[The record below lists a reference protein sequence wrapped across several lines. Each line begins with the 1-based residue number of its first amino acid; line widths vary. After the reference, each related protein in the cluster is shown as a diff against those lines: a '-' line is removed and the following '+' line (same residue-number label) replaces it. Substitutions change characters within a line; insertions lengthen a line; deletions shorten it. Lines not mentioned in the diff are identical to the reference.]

1 MTMARTPRTDPPNT
15 GRGQDL
21 DFDDASSQDLDER
34 SAQLFARMP
43 DPEARNELVTLY
55 YPLVEYLARRFRGR
69 GEPLDDLIQVGSIG
83 LLKSI
88 DRFDTERGVKFSTYA
103 VPTIIGELKR
113 HFRDTGWALRV
124 PRRLQERSLLLRSI
138 IADLSQEL
146 SRSPTIKEIA
156 QRADLSEEDVLEAIE
171 AIHAHTIESLDAPAD
186 DEDSTA
192 QVEAIGSV
200 DAQLEMLEG
209 WANIAPHLR
218 KLPERERNLLYFRFV
233 HGLPQSQIAER
244 LGISQMHVSRLLA
257 RTLAHLRQ
265 AAGAEGPSGERQLE

>member
-1 MTMARTPRTDPPNT
+1 MTEQLNAQ
-15 GRGQDL
+15 RGGHVPDDIEL
-21 DFDDASSQDLDER
+21 EEDASSDLDER
-34 SAQLFARMP
+34 SAELFARMP
-43 DPEARNELVTLY
+43 EPEARDELVGLY
-55 YPLVEYLARRFRGR
+55 YPLVEYLSRRFRGR
-69 GEPLDDLIQVGSIG
+69 GEPLDDLIQVASIG

-138 IADLSQEL
+138 IADLSQEV
-146 SRSPTIKEIA
+146 SRAPTVKEIA
-156 QRADLSEEDVLEAIE
+156 GRANLTEEEVLEAIE

-186 DEDSTA
+186 DQDDTA
-192 QVEAIGSV
+192 QVESIGSI

-209 WANIAPHLR
+209 WANVTPHLR
-218 KLPERERNLLYFRFV
+218 ALPDRERRLLYYRFV
-233 HGLPQSQIAER
+233 HGLPQSQIAEQ

-257 RTLAHLRQ
+257 RTLAQLRG
-265 AAGAEGPSGERQLE
+265 AAGGIENHGL